1 MTRRGRRTAYVIV
14 ALLAVA
20 ASGLTC
26 LLLLDRSQPAVTG
39 EPLRLISTDARWTLT
54 VRDEI
59 GMLASNPVHTRAVL
73 ARADGSDARTVYL
86 GEPARAEWRSPA
98 SVLFLE
104 TGSGRRHAIAIPG
117 GSYDYRFD
125 EPHNLA
131 VFIAWVALPG
141 AIVALIGVLTIRRR
155 SRVARRAAG
164 SEAGVLPRR
173 GRAGRQ
179 T

>member
-20 ASGLTC
+20 ASGLAC
-26 LLLLDRSQPAVTG
+26 LVLLARSQPAETSEAV
-39 EPLRLISTDARWTLT
+39 RLISPDARWTLT

-59 GMLASNPVHTRAVL
+59 GMPASHSVRTRAVL
-73 ARADGSDARTVYL
+73 ARADGSDARTVYQ

-98 SVLFLE
+98 RVVFVE
-104 TGSGRRHAIAIPG
+104 TGSGRRHVVAIPG

-131 VFIAWVALPG
+131 AFIAWVALPG
-141 AIVALIGVLTIRRR
+141 VIVALVGVLIIRRR

-164 SEAGVLPRR
+164 SEAGVLP
-173 GRAGRQ
+173 
-179 T
+179 

>member
-59 GMLASNPVHTRAVL
+59 GMLASNPIHTRAVL

-164 SEAGVLPRR
+164 SEAGVLP
-173 GRAGRQ
+173 
-179 T
+179 

>member
-1 MTRRGRRTAYVIV
+1 MIV

-20 ASGLTC
+20 ASGLAC
-26 LLLLDRSQPAVTG
+26 LVLLARSQPAETSEAV
-39 EPLRLISTDARWTLT
+39 RLISPDARWTLT

-59 GMLASNPVHTRAVL
+59 GMPASHSVRTRAVL
-73 ARADGSDARTVYL
+73 ARADGSDARTVYQ

-98 SVLFLE
+98 RVVFVE
-104 TGSGRRHAIAIPG
+104 TGSGRRHAIAVPG

-131 VFIAWVALPG
+131 AFIAWVALPG
-141 AIVALIGVLTIRRR
+141 VIVALVGVLIIRRR

-164 SEAGVLPRR
+164 SEAGVLP
-173 GRAGRQ
+173 
-179 T
+179 